1 VALANFAVALV
12 AAPAAIADNVQSSN
26 WAGYAAHRGGVKFKR
41 ISGTWRQPKATCT
54 PGHATYSSVWVGLGG
69 YSQSSR
75 ALEQIGGEVD
85 CNASGKVVSSAWYE
99 LVPAPSRTIRL
110 QVRPG
115 DELRATVTVTGHD
128 VHLSLRNLTKRH
140 SFARTVHVSNLD
152 VSSAEWILET
162 PSLCSEGAACQ
173 ILPLADFGTATVTSA
188 TATTTRGARGP
199 ISDRAWNTSKIT
211 LASQGHHFINGGA
224 PAGSVGASPSSL
236 AARGGSFTITYEGP
250 TAATATSAAV
260 RRAAVRSETLTRPRR
275 AGG

>member
-1 VALANFAVALV
+1 VALANLAVALV

-69 YSQSSR
+69 YSPSSK

-85 CNASGKVVSSAWYE
+85 CNARGKVVSSAWYE
-99 LVPAPSRTIRL
+99 LVPAPSRTIRM

-140 SFARTVHVSNLD
+140 SFTRTVKVSQLD

-162 PSLCSEGAACQ
+162 PSLCSGGVACQ
-173 ILPLADFGTATVTSA
+173 VLPLADFGSATMTGA
-188 TATTTRGARGP
+188 TATTTRGASGP
-199 ISDRAWNTSKIT
+199 ISNRAWNTSKIT
-211 LASQGHHFINGGA
+211 LASGGHHFISGGA
-224 PAGSVGASPSSL
+224 PAGLVGASPSSL

-250 TAATATSAAV
+250 TTATAASASV
-260 RRAAVRSETLTRPRR
+260 RRATVRSETLTRPGR
-275 AGG
+275 AGT